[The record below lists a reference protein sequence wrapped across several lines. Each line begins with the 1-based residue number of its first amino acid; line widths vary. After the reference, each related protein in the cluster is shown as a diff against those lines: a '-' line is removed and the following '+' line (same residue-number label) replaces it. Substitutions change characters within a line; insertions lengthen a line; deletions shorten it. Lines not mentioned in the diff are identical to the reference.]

1 MPQAIVTGG
10 AIRVGKAIALALAK
24 EGFDIILT
32 FNNSMEQAQSVAE
45 EIKKIGKNCWLYRYD
60 LSKVENCDA
69 LFADIS
75 KKHDNIS
82 LLVNN
87 AAIFERASFMETNE
101 KNLDDHFNINFKAP
115 FFLTQNFA
123 RYIQTRPYIEQANV
137 INILDAQISKNNTGF
152 FAYYLTKKAL
162 HDFTNMAAREL
173 APKVR
178 VNAVSIGL
186 LLPSIDIDA
195 EGLKQKATEL
205 PLKKITELRD
215 VIDAILYL
223 NKSNYLTGQNI
234 FLDSG
239 ASLV

>member
-1 MPQAIVTGG
+1 MAQAIVTGG
-10 AIRVGKAIALALAK
+10 AIRVGKAIALSLAK
-24 EGFDIILT
+24 EGYDIILT
-32 FNNSMEQAQSVAE
+32 FNNSIEQAQQTAE
-45 EIKKIGKNCWLYRYD
+45 EIKKLGKNCWLYRHD

-87 AAIFERASFMETNE
+87 AAIFERSNFMETSE
-101 KNLDDHFNINFKAP
+101 KHLDSHFNLNFKAP

-123 RYIQTRPYIEQANV
+123 RYIQMRPYIEQANV
-137 INILDAQISKNNTGF
+137 INILDAQIEKNNVGF
-152 FAYYLTKKAL
+152 FAYYLTKKSL
-162 HDFTNMAAREL
+162 YDFTKMAAREL
-173 APKVR
+173 APKIR
-178 VNAVSIGL
+178 VNAISIGL

-195 EGLKQKATEL
+195 EGLKQKATEV
-205 PLKKITELRD
+205 PLKKITELKD
-215 VIDAILYL
+215 VTDAILYL

-239 ASLV
+239 VSLV